1 MSATGNL
8 PLTLACWDYDRTRP
22 LMEDRVRCDG
32 IDLTYLNLVIEEI
45 FFRQMRHQE
54 FDASELSFS
63 SFLVSMFD
71 ESPPFIAIPV
81 FPSRS
86 FRHSGIY
93 VNANAGIREPRD
105 LVGKR
110 VGCAEYQLT
119 ANVWIRGILKDEYG
133 VEPSSFTTV
142 IGGLEEP
149 GRVEKAAVSLPPDI
163 ATERI
168 GPAQTLSAMLEAG
181 EIDALFTPRAPSS
194 FLRGTGRVRR
204 LFADTYAAEREYY
217 ERTNIFP
224 IMHVVV
230 IRRDVYR
237 QHRWVAQSLYKGFVE
252 AQRLA
257 YEDLHQTAAL
267 KIMLPWLITHVAD
280 TEKVMGRDFWPY
292 GYAPNV
298 AAIETLLRYHHE
310 QGLSRRLLNADEIFA
325 PETLESYKI

>member
-1 MSATGNL
+1 MDHRV
-8 PLTLACWDYDRTRP
+8 TL
-22 LMEDRVRCDG
+22 DG

-45 FFRQMRHQE
+45 FFRQMRHRE

-63 SFLVSMFD
+63 SFLVSMF
-71 ESPPFIAIPV
+71 EEPPPFIAIPI

-105 LVGKR
+105 LAGKR

-142 IGGLEEP
+142 IGGLEET
-149 GRVEKAAVSLPPDI
+149 GRVEKAALSLPPHI
-163 ATERI
+163 AIERI
-168 GPAQTLSAMLEAG
+168 APDQTLSAMLEAG

-194 FLRGTGRVRR
+194 FVRGTGRVRR
-204 LFADTYAAEREYY
+204 LFDDTYAAEREYY
-217 ERTNIFP
+217 ERTKIFP

-230 IRRDVYR
+230 IRRDVYQR
-237 QHRWVAQSLYKGFVE
+237 HRWVAQSLYKGFVE

-267 KIMLPWLITHVAD
+267 KVMLPWLITHLAD
-280 TEKVMGRDFWPY
+280 TEKVMGRDFWTY

-298 AAIETLLRYHHE
+298 GAIETLLRYHYE
-310 QGLSRRLLNADEIFA
+310 QGLSRRQLKSQEIFA